1 MPWGSSTGGETLDRA
16 RIRVHRLGGI
26 LGGDDEDDGG
36 GPMERKTV
44 HALISGK
51 VQGVWYRGW
60 TVDRAQALGLSG
72 WVRNRRD
79 GTVEAVFAGPPGAV
93 DAMLAQ
99 CREGP
104 PLARVAEV
112 RVTPAADAAEGEG
125 LAGFEQR
132 PTA

>member
-1 MPWGSSTGGETLDRA
+1 
-16 RIRVHRLGGI
+16 
-26 LGGDDEDDGG
+26 
-36 GPMERKTV
+36 MERKPMECKTV
-44 HALISGK
+44 RALISGK

-60 TVDRAQALGLSG
+60 TVDRARALGLSG

-79 GTVEAVFAGPPGAV
+79 GTVEAVFAGPSGAV

-104 PLARVAEV
+104 PLARVDEVAVAPAE
-112 RVTPAADAAEGEG
+112 DMAEGGG